1 MTKVFINH
9 YSNLSHVITNSIHP
23 IADEMYSKRLISR
36 DVKNDPSVS
45 KIEREF
51 LVLTSL
57 YKEDVILLRQK
68 CLMFLQCIASVKGPA
83 EEVAIALARDWEHQ
97 VFKCNHIPF
106 PLHQEM
112 TKNSNFIVNS
122 KDKIVVEFADLQEE
136 FACLITEIREF
147 YTVSKKHYVI
157 NIARWVEEFIDEVDC
172 LAHENTNFD
181 DVFRKMK
188 PHYNLLDIELIERL
202 IKIYPIDVALK
213 SRFDAYSIKL
223 DNFVQSV
230 EISDIITRINTALQH
245 EETKNHCKLVIKLSG
260 KWSKQS
266 ISNFKKLMDYFFG
279 DKAKYLTYEKFLNGS
294 IIIHFVI
301 SSNKIALILIDMAYN
316 RVRFMHHFG
325 ILQLI
330 INNKT
335 IINRNEENFKFE
347 QSLYDAIISNFHN
360 YMEYQKIILFLL
372 QLEININYQNELGDT
387 ILMLASRN
395 GHHQVVELLLS
406 KDPDINIQNN
416 EGMTALMFASGKGH
430 HQVVEFLLSKDP
442 DINIRNTD
450 GWTALM
456 FGCIFGHHKIVEFL
470 LSKDPDINIQNN
482 DKRTALMHASHNGHH
497 QVVELLLNKD
507 PDINIR
513 NNEGMTALM
522 FASGMGHHQVV
533 EFLLSKDPDINIQ
546 NIAGLTA
553 LMFASDSGHCQVVEL
568 LLNKDPDITIQSNDK
583 WTTLMYASHHGH
595 HQVVELLLNKDPDIN
610 IQNNDGE
617 TALMYASGNGH
628 HQVVELLLNKDPDIN
643 IQNNDGMTA
652 LMFASHH
659 GPHQVVELLLSKDP
673 DINIQNNDGLTAL
686 MFSCGNGH
694 HQVVELLLN
703 KDPDIN
709 IGNNFGMTALI
720 YASHHGHHQVVKLL
734 LDKDPDIDTQ
744 NKDGWTAL
752 MSASNNGH
760 QQVVELLLNKNPN
773 INLQNNIKWTALMLC
788 TVSGRH
794 EAVELLLGKDPDIN
808 IQNNEGF
815 SAFTFILAC
824 STFSFSGVLDIPPE
838 LRTQCMNQLDSG
850 NYIRIL
856 ELMLNSHPH
865 HIHTMN
871 DNNLH
876 SLAVA
881 ALFNNFDAIR
891 ILMEK
896 CEITPENII
905 SAFTHA
911 CYACHSSMMI
921 HLSEKINFS
930 TNERKLLVAAAEG
943 DLQMLNRMLYDFRM
957 SPDTPLVAGIT
968 SLMIAASSGHIKI
981 VKSLIQAGAD
991 VHKRNNEGY
1000 NALDIV
1006 NGIKF
1011 YDRAD
1016 IKQLLITNTPA
1027 GPDSVSNNTESNIK
1041 KPSTVFSILD
1051 SFMKKSCNPYIS
1063 SEVFDIAYPAMI
1075 STNMAQFVS

>member
-1 MTKVFINH
+1 MTKVFIDH
-9 YSNLSHVITNSIHP
+9 YSNLSHVITNSIRP

-36 DVKNDPSVS
+36 DVKNDPSVN
-45 KIEREF
+45 KIESEF

-57 YKEDVILLRQK
+57 CKEDVILLRQK
-68 CLMFLQCIASVKGPA
+68 CLMFLHCIASVKGPA

-147 YTVSKKHYVI
+147 YTVSKMHDVI

-266 ISNFKKLMDYFFG
+266 IGNLKKLMDYFFC

-294 IIIHFVI
+294 IIIRFVI

-330 INNKT
+330 INNET

-372 QLEININYQNELGDT
+372 QLEINSNYQNELGDT

-442 DINIRNTD
+442 DINIQNIAGLTPLMFVSIYGHHQIAELLLSKDLDINIRNTD

-643 IQNNDGMTA
+643 I
-652 LMFASHH
+652 
-659 GPHQVVELLLSKDP
+659 
-673 DINIQNNDGLTAL
+673 
-686 MFSCGNGH
+686 
-694 HQVVELLLN
+694 
-703 KDPDIN
+703 
-709 IGNNFGMTALI
+709 GNNFGMTALI

-824 STFSFSGVLDIPPE
+824 STFSFSGVLDLPPE
-838 LRTQCMNQLDSG
+838 LCTQCVNQLDSG

-856 ELMLNSHPH
+856 KLMLNSHPH

-871 DNNLH
+871 DNNYH

-881 ALFNNFDAIR
+881 ALFNNFAAIR

-905 SAFTHA
+905 SAFTLA
-911 CYACHSSMMI
+911 CYGCHSSMMI

-943 DLQMLNRMLYDFRM
+943 DLQMLNSMLNDFGM

-968 SLMIAASSGHIKI
+968 PLMIAASSGHIEI
-981 VKSLIQAGAD
+981 VDSLIQAGAD
-991 VHKRNNEGY
+991 VGKRNNEGV

-1006 NGIKF
+1006 NVIKF

-1016 IKQLLITNTPA
+1016 IKQLLITNIPA
-1027 GPDSVSNNTESNIK
+1027 GPDSVSNNTKSNI
-1041 KPSTVFSILD
+1041 STVFSILG
-1051 SFMKKSCNPYIS
+1051 SFMKKSCNPYYAKQKEMKTI
-1063 SEVFDIAYPAMI
+1063 SEVFDIAYPAMKG
-1075 STNMAQFVS
+1075 TNMPFHTGTVFEEHFNTHC